1 MAEDKSKDGASQLKQ
16 LREQAGFTQEEL
28 ARRCGIPLRS
38 YQRWE
43 SGESA
48 ARPNIPQ
55 VKALCREL
63 NISIEQ
69 LPDQFGPSDPA
80 ST

>member
-1 MAEDKSKDGASQLKQ
+1 MAEGKSKNSESQLKQ

-28 ARRCGIPLRS
+28 SRRCGIPLRS

-55 VKALCREL
+55 IKALCREL
-63 NISIEQ
+63 KISIEQ
-69 LPDQFGPSDPA
+69 LPDQFGPA
-80 ST
+80 SAEE